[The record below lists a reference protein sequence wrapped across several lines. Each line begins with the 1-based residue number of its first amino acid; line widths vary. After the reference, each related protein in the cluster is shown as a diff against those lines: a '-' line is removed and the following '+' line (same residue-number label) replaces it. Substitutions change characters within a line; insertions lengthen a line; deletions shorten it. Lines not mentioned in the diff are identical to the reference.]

1 MIISAKNL
9 NLGYDKEIVIKNAS
23 FDIQEDDF
31 IFITGVSGSGKSTL
45 LRSMYG
51 NLPIKSGFLNV
62 CGFDLQGA
70 KKSNIAKLRRKIGI
84 IFQDYKLIKEWSVER
99 NIMLPM
105 EVNNYP
111 PTKAK
116 RIEQTERLL
125 AHVELLYKMKKYPL
139 ELSGGE
145 QQRVALARA
154 LAITPKIIFADEPT
168 GNLDNKSSDIIWK
181 LLVGANE
188 QLHITIVVV
197 THRMP
202 DKNDIHFG
210 ANFRRLH
217 IKNGNIYEKELYDED
232 D

>member
-23 FDIQEDDF
+23 FDIDDEDF
-31 IFITGVSGSGKSTL
+31 VFITGVSGSGKSTL

-51 NLPIKSGFLNV
+51 NLPIKGGFLNV
-62 CGFDLQGA
+62 CGFDLVGA
-70 KKSNIAKLRRKIGI
+70 KKGNIAKLRRKIGI

-111 PTKAK
+111 ANKAK

-125 AHVELLYKMKKYPL
+125 AHVKLEHKAKKYPL

-154 LAITPKIIFADEPT
+154 MATTPKIIFADEPT
-168 GNLDNKSSDIIWK
+168 GNLDDYSSSIIWR
-181 LLVGANE
+181 LLEGANE

-202 DKNDIHFG
+202 EEIS
-210 ANFRRLH
+210 ANFKHLH
-217 IKNGNIYEKELYDED
+217 IENGIVESR
-232 D
+232 

>member
-23 FDIQEDDF
+23 FDIAKEDF
-31 IFITGVSGSGKSTL
+31 VFITGVSGSGKSTL

-62 CGFDLQGA
+62 CGFDLFGA
-70 KKSNIAKLRRKIGI
+70 KKGNIAKLRRKIGI
-84 IFQDYKLIKEWSVER
+84 IFQDYKLIKEWNVER

-105 EVNNYP
+105 EVNNYL
-111 PTKAK
+111 PTKAR
-116 RIEQTERLL
+116 RIEHTEKLL
-125 AHVELLYKMKKYPL
+125 AHVKMEHKLKKYPL

-154 LAITPKIIFADEPT
+154 MATSPKIIFADEPT
-168 GNLDNKSSDIIWK
+168 GNLDDYSSNIIWR
-181 LLVGANE
+181 LLESANE

-202 DKNDIHFG
+202 EEINV
-210 ANFRRLH
+210 NFKHLH
-217 IKNGNIYEKELYDED
+217 IENGAVYEDN
-232 D
+232 

>member
-23 FDIQEDDF
+23 FDIAKEDF
-31 IFITGVSGSGKSTL
+31 VFITGVSGSGKSTL

-62 CGFDLQGA
+62 CGFDLQNA

-84 IFQDYKLIKEWSVER
+84 IFQDYKLIKEWNVER

-105 EVNNYP
+105 EVNNYL
-111 PTKAK
+111 PTKAR
-116 RIEQTERLL
+116 RIEHTEKLL
-125 AHVELLYKMKKYPL
+125 AHVKMEHKLKKYPL

-154 LAITPKIIFADEPT
+154 MATSPKIIFADEPT
-168 GNLDNKSSDIIWK
+168 GNLDDYSSNIIWR
-181 LLVGANE
+181 LLESANE

-202 DKNDIHFG
+202 EEINV
-210 ANFRRLH
+210 NFKHLH
-217 IKNGNIYEKELYDED
+217 IENGAVYEDN
-232 D
+232 

>member
-9 NLGYDKEIVIKNAS
+9 NLGYEKEIVIKNAS
-23 FDIQEDDF
+23 FDIAKEDF
-31 IFITGVSGSGKSTL
+31 VFITGVSGSGKSTL

-62 CGFDLQGA
+62 CGFDLQNA

-84 IFQDYKLIKEWSVER
+84 IFQDYKLIKEWNVER

-105 EVNNYP
+105 EVNNYL
-111 PTKAK
+111 PTKAR
-116 RIEQTERLL
+116 RIEHTEKLL
-125 AHVELLYKMKKYPL
+125 AHVKMEHKLKKYPL

-154 LAITPKIIFADEPT
+154 MATSPKIIFADEPT
-168 GNLDNKSSDIIWK
+168 GNLDDYSSNIIWR
-181 LLVGANE
+181 LLESANE

-202 DKNDIHFG
+202 EEINVNFKHLHLENG
-210 ANFRRLH
+210 AV
-217 IKNGNIYEKELYDED
+217 YEDN
-232 D
+232 

>member
-1 MIISAKNL
+1 MIISAKNI
-9 NLGYDKEIVIKNAS
+9 NLGYDKELVIKNAS
-23 FDIQEDDF
+23 FDINEENF
-31 IFITGVSGSGKSTL
+31 VFITGVSGSGKSTL

-51 NLPIKSGFLNV
+51 NLPIKGGFLNV
-62 CGFDLQGA
+62 CGFDLHNA

-111 PTKAK
+111 TTKAK
-116 RIEQTERLL
+116 RIEQTEKLL
-125 AHVELLYKMKKYPL
+125 KHIKLEHKMKKYPL

-154 LAITPKIIFADEPT
+154 MATSPKIIFADEPT
-168 GNLDNKSSDIIWK
+168 GNLDDYSSDIIWR
-181 LLVGANE
+181 LLEGANE

-202 DKNDIHFG
+202 NEIN
-210 ANFRRLH
+210 ANFKHLH
-217 IKNGNIYEKELYDED
+217 IENGIVNENN
-232 D
+232 

>member
-9 NLGYDKEIVIKNAS
+9 NLGYGQEIVIKNAS
-23 FDIQEDDF
+23 FDIMQEDF
-31 IFITGVSGSGKSTL
+31 VFITGVSGSGKSTL

-62 CGFDLQGA
+62 CGFDLVGA
-70 KKSNIAKLRRKIGI
+70 KKNNIANLRRKIGI
-84 IFQDYKLIKEWSVER
+84 IFQDYKLIKEWNVER

-105 EVNNYP
+105 EVNNYFS
-111 PTKAK
+111 TKSK
-116 RIEQTERLL
+116 RIEHIEKLL
-125 AHVELLYKMKKYPL
+125 AHVKMEHKLKKYPL

-154 LAITPKIIFADEPT
+154 MATSPKIIFADEPT
-168 GNLDNKSSDIIWK
+168 GNLDDYSSNIIWR
-181 LLVGANE
+181 LLEGANE

-202 DKNDIHFG
+202 EEINV
-210 ANFRRLH
+210 NFKHLH
-217 IKNGNIYEKELYDED
+217 IENGAIYENN
-232 D
+232 

>member
-9 NLGYDKEIVIKNAS
+9 NLGYDKDIVIKNAS
-23 FDIQEDDF
+23 FEINKENF
-31 IFITGVSGSGKSTL
+31 VFITGVSGSGKSTL

-62 CGFDLQGA
+62 CGFDLQSA
-70 KKSNIAKLRRKIGI
+70 KKSHIAKLRRKIGI

-111 PTKAK
+111 ATKAK
-116 RIEQTERLL
+116 RIEQMERLL
-125 AHVELLYKMKKYPL
+125 AHIKLEHKAKKYPL

-154 LAITPKIIFADEPT
+154 MATTPKIIFADEPT
-168 GNLDNKSSDIIWK
+168 GNLDDYSSNIIWR
-181 LLVGANE
+181 LLEGANE
-188 QLHITIVVV
+188 QLRITIVVV

-202 DKNDIHFG
+202 DEIN
-210 ANFRRLH
+210 ANCKHLH
-217 IKNGNIYEKELYDED
+217 IENGIVNENA
-232 D
+232 

>member
-23 FDIQEDDF
+23 FDIAKEDF
-31 IFITGVSGSGKSTL
+31 VFITGVSGSGKSTL

-62 CGFDLQGA
+62 CGFDLFSA

-84 IFQDYKLIKEWSVER
+84 IFQDYKLIKEWNVER

-105 EVNNYP
+105 EVNNYL
-111 PTKAK
+111 PTKAR
-116 RIEQTERLL
+116 RIEHTAKLL
-125 AHVELLYKMKKYPL
+125 AHVKMEHKLKKYPL

-154 LAITPKIIFADEPT
+154 MATSPKIIFADEPT
-168 GNLDNKSSDIIWK
+168 GNLDDYSSNIIWR
-181 LLVGANE
+181 LLESANE

-202 DKNDIHFG
+202 EEINVNFKHLHLENG
-210 ANFRRLH
+210 AV
-217 IKNGNIYEKELYDED
+217 YEDN
-232 D
+232 

>member
-23 FDIQEDDF
+23 FDIQEENF
-31 IFITGVSGSGKSTL
+31 VFITGVSGSGKSTL

-51 NLPIKSGFLNV
+51 NLPIKGGFLNV

-125 AHVELLYKMKKYPL
+125 AHIKLEHKMKKYPL

-154 LAITPKIIFADEPT
+154 MATSPKIIFADEPT
-168 GNLDNKSSDIIWK
+168 GNLDDYSSDIIWR
-181 LLVGANE
+181 LLEGANE

-202 DKNDIHFG
+202 SEIN
-210 ANFRRLH
+210 ANFKHLH
-217 IKNGNIYEKELYDED
+217 IENGIVNENN
-232 D
+232 

>member
-23 FDIQEDDF
+23 FDIAKEDF
-31 IFITGVSGSGKSTL
+31 VFITGVSGSGKSTL

-51 NLPIKSGFLNV
+51 NLPIKGGFLNV
-62 CGFDLQGA
+62 CGFDLQNA

-84 IFQDYKLIKEWSVER
+84 IFQDYKLIKEWNVER

-105 EVNNYP
+105 EVNNYL
-111 PTKAK
+111 PTKAM
-116 RIEQTERLL
+116 RIEHTAKLL
-125 AHVELLYKMKKYPL
+125 AHVKMEHKLKKYPL

-154 LAITPKIIFADEPT
+154 MATSPKIIFADEPT
-168 GNLDNKSSDIIWK
+168 GNLDDYSSNIIWR
-181 LLVGANE
+181 LLESANE

-202 DKNDIHFG
+202 EEINV
-210 ANFRRLH
+210 NFKHLH
-217 IKNGNIYEKELYDED
+217 IENGAVYEDN
-232 D
+232 

>member
-9 NLGYDKEIVIKNAS
+9 NLGYDKDIVIKNAS
-23 FDIQEDDF
+23 FEINKENF
-31 IFITGVSGSGKSTL
+31 VFITGVSGSGKSTL

-62 CGFDLQGA
+62 CGFDLQSA
-70 KKSNIAKLRRKIGI
+70 KKSHIAKLRRKIGI

-111 PTKAK
+111 ATKAK
-116 RIEQTERLL
+116 RIEQMERLL
-125 AHVELLYKMKKYPL
+125 AHIKLEHKAKKYPL

-154 LAITPKIIFADEPT
+154 MATTPKIIFADEPT
-168 GNLDNKSSDIIWK
+168 GNLDDYSSNIIWR
-181 LLVGANE
+181 LLEGANE
-188 QLHITIVVV
+188 QLRITIVVV

-202 DKNDIHFG
+202 DEIN
-210 ANFRRLH
+210 ANCKHLH
-217 IKNGNIYEKELYDED
+217 IENGIVNEND
-232 D
+232 